1 MKKIVY
7 FIFVF
12 LAFIFISSTV
22 FSYSYSDSK
31 YKDRKPLM
39 DKNYSREIGFNL
51 AWLRSCGEGSSVTKL
66 RNQIKE
72 LSYADYKKTN
82 LGYGDFQT
90 GNKYSIQCSQVPQTI
105 ISINSYINTLD
116 TRISSKISIS
126 KQSKKE
132 GTKNKFITKKKEL
145 IYCKDSDGVFKY
157 IADSISTNN
166 TCYDGQVEITEEE
179 YNRLQNN
186 NSSTYITKKS
196 DDIKFCKRYDGM
208 VFQSKYTCEN
218 MQEISR
224 LEYDMRIEENKNRK
238 KTSIKYCK
246 TQNDE
251 PYEIKKG
258 NCKKGDMWITSF
270 HYNKL
275 IKQQNTN
282 KYITKKSKSEN
293 NVEGIYYTL
302 KNTNIRSSPN
312 SKKETKILI
321 TAPAGSKIE
330 VIGKTLFGEN
340 WVQVKY
346 ENYYG
351 YVYFP
356 LLSKTFQTPQKSKNE
371 IINEE
376 FQIAMDRLRNQKYDE
391 ALILFN
397 NYIAKYLND
406 QTVDTVGDA
415 YYWLAEIYYM
425 KEDYRKAALNYAYV
439 YKSYPN
445 ISKAPNSLFK
455 LSLSLIK
462 LNKNDEAC
470 KTLILFVKNFPDNKL
485 KESVL
490 TTAED
495 IDCETLN
502 ISSMLKD
509 LRNENVDIEDN
520 DNSDQITIDLESLKN
535 EKEGDNETINTVDF
549 SLIIEKLLRELKEL
563 IDLNLI
569 TQDIYENRKLIIL
582 DQIINTN
589 IPNRAYF
596 LLKLVEQNLINEKDL
611 KYIFNELSLNETQ
624 DKKIELKKIDN
635 NAKENFELLSISEID
650 LVLQQLSRCFIAP
663 IGVNIEPSMYVR
675 ISAKIQRNRRVVE
688 NSIRI
693 VDTNIP
699 KSNPIYGPVTES
711 AMRTLLNPECSPLKL
726 SEDKYEVW
734 KNLTMKF
741 DYIMMKGN

>member
-258 NCKKGDMWITSF
+258 NCKKGD
-270 HYNKL
+270 
-275 IKQQNTN
+275 
-282 KYITKKSKSEN
+282 
-293 NVEGIYYTL
+293 
-302 KNTNIRSSPN
+302 
-312 SKKETKILI
+312 
-321 TAPAGSKIE
+321 
-330 VIGKTLFGEN
+330 
-340 WVQVKY
+340 
-346 ENYYG
+346 
-351 YVYFP
+351 
-356 LLSKTFQTPQKSKNE
+356 
-371 IINEE
+371 
-376 FQIAMDRLRNQKYDE
+376 
-391 ALILFN
+391 
-397 NYIAKYLND
+397 
-406 QTVDTVGDA
+406 
-415 YYWLAEIYYM
+415 
-425 KEDYRKAALNYAYV
+425 
-439 YKSYPN
+439 
-445 ISKAPNSLFK
+445 
-455 LSLSLIK
+455 
-462 LNKNDEAC
+462 
-470 KTLILFVKNFPDNKL
+470 
-485 KESVL
+485 
-490 TTAED
+490 
-495 IDCETLN
+495 
-502 ISSMLKD
+502 
-509 LRNENVDIEDN
+509 
-520 DNSDQITIDLESLKN
+520 
-535 EKEGDNETINTVDF
+535 
-549 SLIIEKLLRELKEL
+549 
-563 IDLNLI
+563 
-569 TQDIYENRKLIIL
+569 
-582 DQIINTN
+582 
-589 IPNRAYF
+589 
-596 LLKLVEQNLINEKDL
+596 
-611 KYIFNELSLNETQ
+611 
-624 DKKIELKKIDN
+624 
-635 NAKENFELLSISEID
+635 
-650 LVLQQLSRCFIAP
+650 
-663 IGVNIEPSMYVR
+663 
-675 ISAKIQRNRRVVE
+675 
-688 NSIRI
+688 
-693 VDTNIP
+693 
-699 KSNPIYGPVTES
+699 
-711 AMRTLLNPECSPLKL
+711 
-726 SEDKYEVW
+726 
-734 KNLTMKF
+734 
-741 DYIMMKGN
+741 

>member
-1 MKKIVY
+1 
-7 FIFVF
+7 
-12 LAFIFISSTV
+12 
-22 FSYSYSDSK
+22 
-31 YKDRKPLM
+31 
-39 DKNYSREIGFNL
+39 
-51 AWLRSCGEGSSVTKL
+51 
-66 RNQIKE
+66 
-72 LSYADYKKTN
+72 
-82 LGYGDFQT
+82 
-90 GNKYSIQCSQVPQTI
+90 
-105 ISINSYINTLD
+105 
-116 TRISSKISIS
+116 
-126 KQSKKE
+126 
-132 GTKNKFITKKKEL
+132 
-145 IYCKDSDGVFKY
+145 
-157 IADSISTNN
+157 
-166 TCYDGQVEITEEE
+166 
-179 YNRLQNN
+179 
-186 NSSTYITKKS
+186 
-196 DDIKFCKRYDGM
+196 
-208 VFQSKYTCEN
+208 
-218 MQEISR
+218 
-224 LEYDMRIEENKNRK
+224 
-238 KTSIKYCK
+238 
-246 TQNDE
+246 
-251 PYEIKKG
+251 
-258 NCKKGDMWITSF
+258 
-270 HYNKL
+270 
-275 IKQQNTN
+275 

-439 YKSYPN
+439 FKSYPN

-663 IGVNIEPSMYVR
+663 IGVNIEPSMYVK

-711 AMRTLLNPECSPLKL
+711 AMRTLLNPDCIPLKL
-726 SEDKYEVW
+726 PEDRYSAW
-734 KNLTMKF
+734 DDLTITF
-741 DYIMMKGN
+741 DYSMMKGL